1 MARISNEQRLANLHA
16 EALAQFDDIQTALK
30 DERLQ
35 CLQDRRFYSLSG
47 SQWEGPLEAQ
57 YENKP
62 KFEVNKVML
71 AVIRIINEYR
81 NNRIT
86 VDYVSKDGQENDKL
100 AEVCDGLYRADEQA
114 SVADEAYDNAF
125 EEAVGGGIGAWRLR
139 TVYEDEENDEDD
151 RQRIRIEPIF
161 DADSSVF
168 FDLGAKRQDKSD
180 AKYCFVV
187 TSMTRQAYEETWGD
201 SPTDWPKTIHQYEF
215 DWSTPDVV
223 YVAEYYKVEEK
234 SETIRIFQNIAGEEE
249 RYTQADFENDE
260 TLEETLA
267 AVGTVEVRQ
276 KKVKRKRVRKY
287 ILSGGKV
294 LEDAGYIAGKCIP
307 IVVVYGKRWFV
318 DNIERC
324 MGHVRLAKD
333 AQRLKNM
340 QLSKLGEIS
349 ALSSVE
355 KPILT
360 PEQVA
365 GHQVMWSEDNLKDY
379 PYLLINPI
387 TDQNGNISV
396 SGPVA
401 YTRAPNI
408 PPAMAALLQI
418 TETDMQDILGNQQG
432 ADKMVSGMSG
442 KAVEMIQ
449 TRVDMQSFI
458 YMSNF
463 AKGMKRC
470 GEIWLSMAKE
480 LYVEEKRK
488 MKTVAPTGESGMVEL
503 MRPTIDQETG
513 EVVLENDLSSATFDV
528 IADVGPSSSSKREAT
543 VRALTGVLQMT
554 QDPETQ
560 QVLTAMTMMN
570 MEGEGMSDA
579 NAYFRKK
586 LLRMGVVKP
595 TDDEA
600 QELMA
605 EMQGQPQDPNSMY
618 LQAAAEEAEAKA
630 AQARASTIKTIADAE
645 LSQAKTAEVLAGIGQ
660 EPQTQQTQP
669 MTADAPMVDQV
680 AINQQAEIDN
690 AIEQEKREIALA
702 KQRLE
707 LYTLQRK
714 IEIEEE
720 KHALDM
726 RNSGVQIERDESGQL
741 KTRTAMDERSERV
754 GLQMAEAVDSLTQVI
769 KAQAETIQ
777 AAAERGA
784 EAQTKTAEIMS
795 KPRTIIRE
803 KGKIVGIKVEG

>member
-1 MARISNEQRLANLHA
+1 MARLSNDQRLANLHS
-16 EALAQFDDIQTALK
+16 EALAQYDDVQSALR

-47 SQWEGPLEAQ
+47 SQWEGPLWDQ

-62 KFEVNKVML
+62 KFEVNKIML

-86 VDYVSKDGQENDKL
+86 VDYVSKDGMENDKL

-139 TVYEDEENDEDD
+139 TAYEDEENDEDD

-187 TSMTRQAYEETWGD
+187 TSMTRAAYKETWGD
-201 SPTDWPKTIHQYEF
+201 DPTDWPKIIHQYEF
-215 DWSTPDVV
+215 DWCTPDVV
-223 YVAEYYKVEEK
+223 YVAEYFKVEEK
-234 SETIRIFQNIAGEEE
+234 TETIRIFQAIDGSEE
-249 RYTQADFENDE
+249 RYTPADFANDE

-267 AVGTVEVRQ
+267 AIGTVEIRQ
-276 KKVKRKRVRKY
+276 KRVKRKRVRKY
-287 ILSGGKV
+287 VLSGGKV

-365 GHQVMWSEDNLKDY
+365 GHQVMWAEDNLKDY

-387 TDQNGNISV
+387 TDQNGNRAV

-401 YTRAPNI
+401 YTKSAQI

-418 TETDMQDILGNQQG
+418 TESDMQDILGNPQG

-449 TRVDMQSFI
+449 TRVDMQSYI

-480 LYVEEKRK
+480 LYVEDKRK
-488 MKTVAPTGESGMVEL
+488 MKTIAPDGQAGMVEL

-513 EVVLENDLSSATFDV
+513 EIMMENDLSSATFDV
-528 IADVGPSSSSKREAT
+528 VADVGPSSTSKREAT
-543 VRALTGVLQMT
+543 VRSLTGMLQLT
-554 QDPETQ
+554 QDPETA
-560 QVLTAMTMMN
+560 QVITAMAMMN
-570 MEGEGMSDA
+570 MEGEGLSDA

-595 TDDEA
+595 TEDEA

-618 LQAAAEEAEAKA
+618 LQAAAEEATAKA
-630 AQARASTIKTIADAE
+630 AQARASTVKTVADAE
-645 LSQAKTAEVLAGIGQ
+645 LSRAKTVQTLSNIDMDSQDHAMNLAKEIGGVIQQ
-660 EPQTQQTQP
+660 ETQP
-669 MTADAPMVDQV
+669 VV
-680 AINQQAEIDN
+680 NQPT
-690 AIEQEKREIALA
+690 IE
-702 KQRLE
+702 
-707 LYTLQRK
+707 
-714 IEIEEE
+714 
-720 KHALDM
+720 
-726 RNSGVQIERDESGQL
+726 
-741 KTRTAMDERSERV
+741 
-754 GLQMAEAVDSLTQVI
+754 
-769 KAQAETIQ
+769 
-777 AAAERGA
+777 
-784 EAQTKTAEIMS
+784 
-795 KPRTIIRE
+795 
-803 KGKIVGIKVEG
+803 